1 MDQVLV
7 SEADVKIFYD
17 SEGVK
22 REVLMSYERFH
33 EILDFIES
41 VAYFDSAEVQERLRK
56 SDEDLQAGRY
66 IKVKAE
72 GIDRAPEWLNE

>member
-22 REVLMSYERFH
+22 REVLMSYERFR

-41 VAYFDSAEVQERLRK
+41 VAYFDSAGVQERLRK

-66 IKVKAE
+66 VRVKAQE
-72 GIDRAPEWLNE
+72 IDRALEWLNE